1 MRVRLFVLLGIL
13 IVVILAVGLFLT
25 TQLQRS
31 AYEVRLDNT
40 TLYAATMPAPAM
52 LAGGLVDTTLRQ
64 DGDEALQPA
73 EVGRVLLMNATLS
86 LVVDDVDARVER
98 ITALAQEYG
107 GWVVSAQVSRS
118 RQGDQTRV
126 SSGTITVR
134 VDASR
139 LDEVLRLI
147 KEGANEVSSESVSG
161 QDVTQDYVDLSSRI
175 ANLEAAEVQLQQ
187 IMEDARR
194 TEDVLSVYDELVRV
208 RGEIE
213 SIRGRLNYYDEA
225 SSFSQVQVYL
235 TPTPVIEP
243 VEIAGWRPLETARNA
258 FQALVDVVQSAADV
272 AIALVVF
279 VVPLL
284 LVFGIP
290 TWLIL
295 RRRRITRAA

>member
-1 MRVRLFVLLGIL
+1 MRARLLVLLGIL
-13 IVVILAVGLFLT
+13 VVAIIAAGLFLSP
-25 TQLQRS
+25 QLQRS
-31 AYEVRLDNT
+31 AYQLRLDNT
-40 TLYAATMPAPAM
+40 MLYAATMPAPAM
-52 LAGGLVDTTLRQ
+52 VMDGLVDTTLRQ
-64 DGDEALQPA
+64 ENDQELQPA
-73 EVGRVLLMNATLS
+73 DTGRVLLMNATLS

-279 VVPLL
+279 VAPLL

-290 TWLIL
+290 AWLIL